1 MAGSMNRVVRVATIG
16 STLMLAAAFVAG
28 SLADTSD
35 ETAVSLAQASAN
47 LPADELRLLDGAL
60 AEAEPPEAHEKK
72 LGTSKPA
79 RGSAVG
85 DPDRRRGR
93 PGRSLT
99 PKLVEQWL
107 EVARAVEPALAK
119 RLEELRQRRPGPAF
133 ERAIHNARHLVGL
146 ARLKERDPQLYA
158 LKVRELRLDAQIDS
172 VLKQLAGMSQTS
184 SEAAET
190 IEAHVRGLVRQQ
202 VAASIAS
209 RGMYLLRLKENLKS
223 LQEQLAHDAANF
235 EEAVERRM
243 EALIEEAEPVLLP
256 DLESSTG

>member
-1 MAGSMNRVVRVATIG
+1 MTGSMNRVVGVATIG
-16 STLMLAAAFVAG
+16 STLVLVAAFVAG
-28 SLADTSD
+28 SLAQAGD
-35 ETAVSLAQASAN
+35 EPAVSLAQATAN
-47 LPADELRLLDGAL
+47 LPADELRLLDVAW

-72 LGTSKPA
+72 VGASKPA

-85 DPDRRRGR
+85 DPDRRRRR
-93 PGRSLT
+93 PGRPLT
-99 PKLVEQWL
+99 PTLVEQCL
-107 EVARAVEPALAK
+107 EVARDVEPALAK

-133 ERAIHNARHLVGL
+133 ERAIRNARHLVGL

-158 LKVRELRLDAQIDS
+158 LKVKELRLDAQIDS
-172 VLKQLAGMSQTS
+172 ILKQLAGARQTS
-184 SEAAET
+184 SEAAEV
-190 IEAHVRGLVRQQ
+190 IESHVRGLVRQQ

-243 EALIEEAEPVLLP
+243 RALIEEAEPLLP
-256 DLESSTG
+256 AASESSTG

>member
-1 MAGSMNRVVRVATIG
+1 MAGSMNRVVGMATIG
-16 STLMLAAAFVAG
+16 STLVLAVAFVAG

-35 ETAVSLAQASAN
+35 EPAVSLARATAN

-60 AEAEPPEAHEKK
+60 AQAEPPEAHEKNV
-72 LGTSKPA
+72 GASKPG

-85 DPDRRRGR
+85 DPDRRRRR
-93 PGRSLT
+93 PGRPLS
-99 PKLVEQWL
+99 PKLVELCL
-107 EVARAVEPALAK
+107 EVARDVEPELAN
-119 RLEELRQRRPGPAF
+119 RLEAIRQRSPGPAF
-133 ERAIHNARHLVGL
+133 ERAIRNARHLRGL
-146 ARLKERDPQLYA
+146 VDLKQRDPQVYE

-172 VLKQLAGMSQTS
+172 VLKQLAGARQTS

-209 RGMYLLRLKENLKS
+209 RGMYLLRLKENLTS

-243 EALIEEAEPVLLP
+243 EALIEEAEPLSP
-256 DLESSTG
+256 AASESSTG